1 NPVFIVTCSFMVHF
15 LAISECREAISFQDQ
30 ANRRSPEMN
39 RRKVEANRRRLETTS
54 EELKNSFRCRN
65 GSFPCG
71 NESVPHGEIACRP
84 TRLILHG
91 VAGGHFYAETAR
103 FHMETTS
110 SHLEMTQ
117 SHIGMSPSRLSAAG
131 NQFAPARTD
140 TGTTESRMA
149 AQQSQRQAET
159 DAYGFGHNFS

>member
-1 NPVFIVTCSFMVHF
+1 MIV
-15 LAISECREAISFQDQ
+15 E
-30 ANRRSPEMN
+30 
-39 RRKVEANRRRLETTS
+39 K
-54 EELKNSFRCRN
+54 LKRIVAALKRHPKDSFRCRN

-91 VAGGHFYAETAR
+91 VAGGHLCAETAR

>member
-1 NPVFIVTCSFMVHF
+1 MIVEKLKRIVAALKRH
-15 LAISECREAISFQDQ
+15 
-30 ANRRSPEMN
+30 P
-39 RRKVEANRRRLETTS
+39 
-54 EELKNSFRCRN
+54 KNSFRCRN

-103 FHMETTS
+103 FHIETTS

-131 NQFAPARTD
+131 NQFARARTD

-149 AQQSQRQAET
+149 AQQKPIRFVAKLM
-159 DAYGFGHNFS
+159 GFAASVAPNASTGTKHVFSIS